1 MKADSKEVRSTIVLI
16 SAAVDMVLEVRTI
29 HPFPSTEAYCS
40 VKGEGTLCDPFSCRQ
55 NQTNAAYFKFR
66 SFSSEFFNQSF
77 HKFREY

>member
-1 MKADSKEVRSTIVLI
+1 MKADSKEVCSTIVSI
-16 SAAVDMVLEVRTI
+16 STAINMVLEVRMI
-29 HPFPSTEAYCS
+29 HPFPSTEAYYA
-40 VKGEGTLCDPFSCRQ
+40 VKGEGTLRDPFSCRQ